1 MQQLLGD
8 KASST
13 NGSFLRE
20 PFLQQLP
27 TNIHMILASTVCPEE
42 LAQLSD
48 KIVDLAAPSVAAIS
62 IYQSFQT

>member
-8 KASST
+8 KASSID
-13 NGSFLRE
+13 GSFLRE
-20 PFLQQLP
+20 PFFQQLP
-27 TNIHMILASTVCPEE
+27 TSILMILASTVCPEE

-62 IYQSFQT
+62 IHQSLQT